1 MHNSHINLHIITF
14 TYVPL
19 WVIACH
25 AWIEKW
31 LGAQQATGLYLN
43 QRWPIQRSNDAA
55 LREMGQRIVRITNYR
70 TFYRNNIN
78 GNKTYI
84 YEIACMYQLDAG
96 YMPKEGDN
104 T

>member
-1 MHNSHINLHIITF
+1 
-14 TYVPL
+14 
-19 WVIACH
+19 
-25 AWIEKW
+25 
-31 LGAQQATGLYLN
+31 
-43 QRWPIQRSNDAA
+43 
-55 LREMGQRIVRITNYR
+55 MGQRIVRITNYR

-96 YMPKEGDN
+96 YMPKKGNN